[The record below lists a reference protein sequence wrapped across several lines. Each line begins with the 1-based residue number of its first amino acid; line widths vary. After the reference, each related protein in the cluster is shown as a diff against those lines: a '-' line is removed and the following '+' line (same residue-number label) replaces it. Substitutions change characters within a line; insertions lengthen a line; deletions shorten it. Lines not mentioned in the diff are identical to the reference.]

1 MRYTVDYTR
10 KAEKQL
16 SKLDAP
22 LQKRIN
28 GWIRTHLEGCEDPT
42 VYGKPLT
49 ASLKGYWSYRVG
61 DYRIIADIQDDKILI
76 LITEVGH
83 RREIYKEVE
92 A

>member
-1 MRYTVDYTR
+1 MKYRVDYTR

-16 SKLDAP
+16 GKLDASVR
-22 LQKRIN
+22 KRIN
-28 GWIRTHLEGCEDPT
+28 SWIRTNLDGCEDPT
-42 VYGKPLT
+42 AYGKPLT

-83 RREIYKEVE
+83 RREIYKEVQ
-92 A
+92 

>member
-1 MRYTVDYTR
+1 MKYTVGYTK

-22 LQKRIN
+22 LRKRIN
-28 GWIRTHLEGCEDPT
+28 GWIREHLDGCEDPT
-42 VYGKPLT
+42 AYGKPLT

-83 RREIYKEVE
+83 RRAIYKEIE